1 MGNVTGSRY
10 PTMKTCGRI
19 DASESL
25 VRSKFLLSMMRV
37 NSIAVASSMNG
48 AFVVY
53 RISSTE
59 DDNDDTSV

>member
-10 PTMKTCGRI
+10 PTMKTFGRI

-37 NSIAVASSMNG
+37 NSIAVASPMNG